1 MHPSSY
7 ALMQDFVDR
16 CLAAAPEVEVLDV
29 GSADV
34 NGTYR
39 PLFERPGWRYTG
51 LDIAPGPN
59 VDVVVA
65 GQLWPLPEAI
75 FDAVISG
82 SAFEHISR
90 LWQTITEIRFVL
102 KPGGYCC
109 LIAPASGPEH
119 RHPVDCWRI
128 LPDGWRALADYAGL
142 EVIEAKAYP
151 PAADPLSRVWSDCRL
166 IARRRPA

>member
-16 CLAAAPEVEVLDV
+16 YLGDAPEVAVLDV

-39 PLFERPGWRYTG
+39 PLFQKAGWRYTG
-51 LDIAPGPN
+51 LDIVPGKN
-59 VDVVVA
+59 VDVVA
-65 GQLWPLPEAI
+65 TGTLWPFPEHH
-75 FDAVISG
+75 FDSVISG
-82 SAFEHISR
+82 SAFEHMEHP
-90 LWQTITEIRFVL
+90 WQIITEIRFVL

-128 LPDGWRALADYAGL
+128 LPDGWRSLARYAHL

-151 PAADPLSRVWSDCRL
+151 PAADRLSAAWSDCRL
-166 IARRRPA
+166 IARRSA